1 MLRTAMG
8 PQITG
13 ALEDPDVLEVMLNP
27 DGQLWVDRLGAG
39 RSPLGMLCASDG
51 ERIIRLVAAH
61 VGGEVHRARPLV
73 SAELPVSG
81 ERFEGVLP
89 PASPAPVFSLRKRA
103 AHVISLDQYESEA
116 ILTSQQADCLREA
129 VQQRL
134 NIVVAG
140 PTSSGKTTLAN
151 ALLAEVAKTDDRV
164 LVLEDTVELQCTARD
179 QVTLRSQPGIVDMAD
194 LMRSTLRLR
203 PDRIVVGEVRG
214 AEALDLIKA
223 WGTGHP
229 GGIATLHAG
238 SSLGALLR
246 IEQLI
251 LEVARTAPRA
261 LIADAVD
268 LIVFL
273 DGRGRERRVR
283 ELSRVLGYDG
293 HGYRLV
299 GANGVS
305 TQIQATHQEN
315 PS

>member
-27 DGQLWVDRLGAG
+27 DGQLWVDRLGTG

-61 VGGEVHRARPLV
+61 IGGEVHRARPLI

-103 AHVISLDQYESEA
+103 AHVISLDQYASGE
-116 ILTSQQADCLREA
+116 ILSSQQADCLREA

-229 GGIATLHAG
+229 GGIATLHAD

-293 HGYRLV
+293 HGYRLEA
-299 GANGVS
+299 ANGVS
-305 TQIQATHQEN
+305 TQIQATHQED